1 EELYNF
7 GPHVGNL
14 MFEVGNPDLGSE
26 TTLGLDISLRYQSA
40 RAKSSFNAYVYDI
53 DDFVFASVTGA
64 VAERLRVAEFRQA
77 DGRFAGFDADASV
90 RVGDAAWVNVGVGFV
105 DAELET
111 GEALPRIPPLRGRV
125 SVDLPYRGVTVT
137 PELLVAA
144 RQNQVFRGESDTS
157 GYSVFNLKASYVL
170 ARSHVA
176 HVLSV
181 RGYNLTNKLYRNH
194 TSFIKDFAPEIGRG
208 VTLGYSVRFF

>member
-1 EELYNF
+1 MGRGELEHDTSFGGVVQREEE
-7 GPHVGNL
+7 GPHVL
-14 MFEVGNPDLGSE
+14 HVVEDVGGQHHGCRAHRGRE
-26 TTLGLDISLRYQSA
+26 LRPA
-40 RAKSSFNAYVYDI
+40 APVDVDPAF
-53 DDFVFASVTGA
+53 GC
-64 VAERLRVAEFRQA
+64 RVGQPV
-77 DGRFAGFDADASV
+77 AGFDADASV

-105 DAELET
+105 DAELKT

-170 ARSHVA
+170 ARSHVG
-176 HVLSV
+176 HILSV

-208 VTLGYSVRFF
+208 VTPGYSVRFF